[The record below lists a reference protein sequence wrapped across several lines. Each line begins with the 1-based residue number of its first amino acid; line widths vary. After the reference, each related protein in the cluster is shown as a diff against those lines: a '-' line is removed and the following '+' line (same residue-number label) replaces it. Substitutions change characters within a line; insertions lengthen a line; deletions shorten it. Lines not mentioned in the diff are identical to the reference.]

1 MNSSSLV
8 KALQIIN
15 QSRQEKLNSI
25 VEILSDLPDDFDW
38 DELDNLTSNQS
49 RDSD

>member
-1 MNSSSLV
+1 MNNFNM
-8 KALQIIN
+8 AEAMQIIN
-15 QSRQEKLNSI
+15 RSRQEKLNKI